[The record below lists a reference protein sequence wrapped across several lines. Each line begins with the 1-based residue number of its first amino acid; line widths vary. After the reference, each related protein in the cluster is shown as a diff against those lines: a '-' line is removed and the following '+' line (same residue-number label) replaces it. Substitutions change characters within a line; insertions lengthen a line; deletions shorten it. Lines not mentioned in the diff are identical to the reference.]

1 MRLENTNKHKG
12 HKMKIKQGSKLILL
26 STLLTTSAVHADTFL
41 GSDIEVGVWAPSYDA
56 GALGSNISGEDQS
69 IFASATLEHA
79 LPALPNLK
87 VSLSNVESDKYEYTK
102 IDLTAFYEVLDNDA
116 VSIDLGLGASQYED
130 GKYNGQS
137 FSGAIPHI
145 YVDAEVAVPLIS
157 TTLYTDIH
165 FMDYD
170 GNKVTDAIAGLR
182 YDFNLVAAD
191 LGLKAGYR
199 VQSVDTQDLG
209 DLSFDIK
216 TDGYF
221 VGLHAD
227 F

>member
-1 MRLENTNKHKG
+1 
-12 HKMKIKQGSKLILL
+12 MKIKHSSNIILL
-26 STLLTTSAVHADTFL
+26 SAIIATSGLHADTFL
-41 GSDIEVGVWAPSYDA
+41 GSDIEVGVWSPNYDA
-56 GALGSNISGEDQS
+56 GSLGSNISGDGKS

-79 LPALPNLK
+79 LPVLPNFK
-87 VSLSNVESDKYEYTK
+87 VSLSNVKSDKYKYTK

-116 VSIDLGLGASQYED
+116 VSIDLGVGASQYED
-130 GKYNGQS
+130 GEYNGQA

-145 YVDAEVAVPLIS
+145 YIDAEVAIPLIS
-157 TTLYTDIH
+157 TTAYTDIH
-165 FMDYD
+165 YMDYD
-170 GNKVTDAIAGLR
+170 NNKVTDAIAGLR
-182 YDFNLVAAD
+182 YDFNLVAVD
-191 LGLKAGYR
+191 LGVKAGYR
-199 VQSVDTQDLG
+199 VQSIDTQDLG